1 MIFIEP
7 YSGSVPIVDFIKTS
21 HGPIDIEMYY
31 LASRPILH
39 AMAAAQQRGQ
49 PVQVIID
56 GRPYK
61 MPRHLV
67 AREIARIKATGAE
80 VKVAPPRFDQAFR
93 FDHAKYAV
101 ASTRALI
108 GTANWDYSAFH
119 WNREYVLTTSDP
131 SLVQALHIV
140 FRSDWDNRKV
150 GRQPRQMAQRLVLS
164 PWSERRLA
172 AVIDQPGKVDVEAE
186 ELGAAPALLGALE
199 RKGRD
204 ARVILPAR
212 LSSRDERNVVALRQA
227 GVEVRELPVRPIYM
241 HAKMIAGDR
250 IGFIGSENISKA
262 SLDHNREIG
271 VIVQNHTELSQLRH
285 QFKEDWDS
293 AVQ

>member
-7 YSGSVPIVDFIKTS
+7 GAGAAPIIDFIKSS
-21 HGPIDIEMYY
+21 HGPIDIEVYY

-39 AMAAAQQRGQ
+39 AMAAAQRRGRL
-49 PVQVIID
+49 VRVIID

-61 MPRHLV
+61 MSRHLV
-67 AREIARIKATGAE
+67 AREMAMIKATGAE
-80 VKVAPPRFDQAFR
+80 VKVAPARFDQAFR
-93 FDHAKYAV
+93 IDHAKYAV
-101 ASTRALI
+101 TSRRALI

-119 WNREYVLTTSDP
+119 WNREYILTTSDP

-140 FRSDWDNRKV
+140 FRSDWDDQKA

-164 PWSERRLA
+164 PRSEGRLA
-172 AVIDQPGKVDVEAE
+172 AVIGQPGKVEVEAE
-186 ELGAAPALLGALE
+186 ELGAAPDLLGALE

-212 LSSRDERNVVALRQA
+212 LSSLDERNVVALRQA

-241 HAKMIAGDR
+241 HAKMIVGNR
-250 IGFIGSENISKA
+250 IGFIGSENVSKA

-271 VIVQNHTELSQLRH
+271 VIVENRTELSQLRH
-285 QFKEDWDS
+285 QFTDDWES